1 MTENKLGKS
10 LKKMLNRPF
19 NKLGYAVI
27 RRPNPTR
34 LQNAIERISLM
45 TRFGIDTV
53 VSVGASTGSDDLELR
68 RQGFKGGIVS
78 FEPLKKIFELL
89 KANRGED
96 PDWIIL
102 NHALGSEE
110 GKAVINVANNSH
122 SSSLLDMLPAH
133 SETSP
138 HANYIGREDITIKRL
153 DGIIDDITT
162 PDARVMLKIDTQG
175 FEKNVL
181 DGAAVSLGRIYVIEM
196 EMSLLPLYQGE
207 TLIAGMISHLDE
219 LGFQIY
225 RITEEFSDPKTGQ
238 MMQVNGTFVRKSL
251 PGVKS

>member
-1 MTENKLGKS
+1 MSESRLGKS
-10 LKKMLNRPF
+10 LKKMANRSF
-19 NKLGYAVI
+19 RRMGYTVI
-27 RRPNPTR
+27 RQPEAPHIITAKER
-34 LQNAIERISLM
+34 LWVIES
-45 TRFGIDTV
+45 FGIDTV
-53 VSVGASTGSDDLELR
+53 LSVGASNGSDDLELR
-68 RQGFKGGIVS
+68 RQGFKGRIVS
-78 FEPLKKIFELL
+78 FEPLKKAFGLL

-96 PDWIIL
+96 GEWVIL